1 MAFVPSCRR
10 STSPRSLGDPVYNPC
25 KTLIPIPVAPR
36 KATSLLAF
44 LILLIALPAL
54 AGPGPFGVAAYPVC
68 HAGVHLSWSSSSG
81 ASSYRV
87 FRAGLSIGGVLPAST
102 LAFDDSTS
110 GSSYTV
116 VSTDSHGFTFTSNS
130 VTPPAPN
137 SSICLS
143 GDLQVGEAAYCAA
156 SGPAV
161 HLAWTSGSAS
171 GYFITDSSDNLVAVV
186 DDTISSFDVTR
197 LNAGTSYRFSVN
209 DTQANNGQF
218 LTTPSCPG
226 LPGSLTLFG
235 ITSCSKDSVSVL
247 LSWTASSGAAQYR
260 VGRDGVTIG
269 TTTDRT
275 FTDTTVTA
283 GHAYSYT
290 ISALNGSGSTES
302 NTLPVTAP
310 ACVSPPGAFAVS
322 ASAFCTNG
330 AAPSPAVHV
339 TWTASSNASTYVVN
353 RNGAAYSG
361 TFASTKLAFDDLTVS
376 VGQTYTYTVTATNSG
391 GTTLSSGQSV
401 TIASSTCAVVTP
413 PSSALLS
420 VNTICNDTSP
430 VNRLS
435 WTAAAGSANYTVFRD
450 LAALSAALPA
460 TTLAYDDAS
469 VAPGQTHAYFVRAA
483 NAGGSSDSNSIN
495 LALPTTI
502 CQPPPGSFILSAN
515 AFCDISS
522 SPSARVNLTWTASAN
537 ATGYDVLRDDRPIG
551 TVTGTA
557 FSDSA
562 ALAGQSYTYVIRASG
577 PGGTTDSNSVAV
589 HVDPLVCTG
598 PCSLSCAAN
607 VATSAP
613 ATTAVLFLLQQ
624 PSSCDTAGV
633 TWTFGDGAVSNE
645 VKTFHL
651 YERAGTFRWT
661 VTVGS
666 ATTGACQNSGTII
679 ITAPP
684 AAVKRRSVHP

>member
-1 MAFVPSCRR
+1 MP
-10 STSPRSLGDPVYNPC
+10 L
-25 KTLIPIPVAPR
+25 APR
-36 KATSLLAF
+36 KAMSLLAF
-44 LILLIALPAL
+44 LILLVALPAL
-54 AGPGPFGVAAYPVC
+54 AGPGSFGVAAYPVC
-68 HAGVHLSWSSSSG
+68 NAGVHLSWSSSSG

-87 FRAGLSIGGVLPAST
+87 FRAGQAIGGVLPAST

-116 VSTDSHGFTFTSNS
+116 VATDSHGFTFTSNS

-137 SSICLS
+137 ASLCLS
-143 GDLQVGEAAYCAA
+143 GDLQAGEAAYCAV

-161 HLAWTSGSAS
+161 HLAWTAGSAS
-171 GYFITDSSDNLVAVV
+171 GYFITDSSGNLVAFV
-186 DDTISSFDVTR
+186 DETNSSFDVTG
-197 LNAGTSYRFSVN
+197 LNPGGSYRFSVN
-209 DTQANNGQF
+209 GTDANDGQF

-226 LPGSLTLFG
+226 VPGSLTLFG
-235 ITSCSKDSVSVL
+235 IISCGNGSVTFL
-247 LSWTASSGAAQYR
+247 LSWTASAGAAQYR

-269 TTTDRT
+269 TTTART
-275 FTDTTVTA
+275 FADTAVTA

-302 NTLPVTAP
+302 NTLPATAP
-310 ACVSPPGAFAVS
+310 ACVSPPGAFAVT

-361 TFASTKLAFDDLTVS
+361 TFASTKLAFDDLTVT

-391 GTTLSSGQSV
+391 GSTLSSGQSV
-401 TIASSTCAVVTP
+401 TIAGPTCQVSP
-413 PSSALLS
+413 PSSPVLA

-435 WTAAAGSANYTVFRD
+435 WTSAAASANYTVFRD
-450 LAALSAALPA
+450 LTALSAALPA

-469 VAPGQTHAYFVRAA
+469 VAPGQQHAYFVRAS
-483 NAGGSSDSNSIN
+483 NVGGSSDSNSVN

-502 CQPPPGSFILSAN
+502 CQPPPDAFTLTAN
-515 AFCDISS
+515 TFCDVSS
-522 SPSARVNLTWTASAN
+522 SPSAKVNLTWTASTN
-537 ATGYDVLRDDRPIG
+537 VTDYDVFRDGTPIG
-551 TVTGTA
+551 TVSGTV
-557 FSDSA
+557 FTDNA

-577 PGGTTDSNSVAV
+577 PGGTTDSNSVPV
-589 HVDPLVCTG
+589 HVDPLICTG

-607 VATSAP
+607 VAASAP

-633 TWTFGDGAVSNE
+633 TWTFGDGAVSNG
-645 VKTFHL
+645 VSTFHL
-651 YERAGTFRWT
+651 YESAGTFRWT
-661 VTVGS
+661 VTVGN
-666 ATTGACQNSGTII
+666 ATAGVCQNSGTII

-684 AAVKRRSVHP
+684 PSVRRRSVHP